1 VERGTPRAVEPFL
14 ASRVIVTERALSSA
28 ARSWQG
34 RFDVY
39 KAFEAGL
46 EKRGD
51 TVMLERLRMLK
62 PSSRVLLVPP

>member
-1 VERGTPRAVEPFL
+1 
-14 ASRVIVTERALSSA
+14 VTERALSSA